1 MADDANFVG
10 GRLRLAAFLRTVEDD
25 VPQRPSRFKRRLS
38 SKHFVR
44 EPDSAEIPCIGDD
57 VLPDVSEQD
66 RSRGAAGGVSAEEA
80 PIPGTE
86 FDLPRSGAAD
96 VVAGKHDGSDS
107 ACAKRQY
114 SSAKTEKRTK
124 NTKQVARVAKL
135 KKQSSV
141 LHKSSDTRKRRLPVN
156 GLALLRTTTS
166 DGLPEPGV

>member
-80 PIPGTE
+80 PIPETE

-124 NTKQVARVAKL
+124 KHETSSTCRKAQETVQCTSQVFRHSEETAAREW
-135 KKQSSV
+135 S
-141 LHKSSDTRKRRLPVN
+141 
-156 GLALLRTTTS
+156 RTAANDYIRWAT
-166 DGLPEPGV
+166 